1 MCAIVLGAFFEAMSI
16 GLVIPFIAVEPLR
29 PLLSNLNI
37 SDPRDLFFI
46 LGPAPIALFAI
57 KTGSLI
63 QLYRWPFRYAL
74 YRDVLVI
81 DEGTANLGPRT
92 EAAIFER
99 IGGLRGK
106 KTIIAITH
114 RPALVRNC
122 DCI

>member
-1 MCAIVLGAFFEAMSI
+1 MAAFDRNRWPPSVGI
-16 GLVIPFIAVEPLR
+16 GGRYA
-29 PLLSNLNI
+29 SDSAANLNI

-92 EAAIFER
+92 EAAIVER